1 MQTEVSE
8 KNPTLK
14 FLQGNMRSNAYGHAM
29 VASDLQW
36 KIFHTWPSL
45 MILNP
50 WQLQQILLPARVKK
64 HTAKT
69 PPIFVPAHSFY
80 LNKNYKLHTSLWQAH
95 FFFSFQNLKI
105 SRELHI
111 NQMKVDHSSWNWQ
124 WQVARMK
131 AKMDCAFMTLQAR
144 LGCAWPFWWVKR
156 WKVRLFPTINSNSDS
171 WLTTPFSFHTA
182 KAVWERVFCCFYCYV
197 RTSTNEVA
205 NNSTGMCMIYVFHK
219 RSWVLHCFV
228 DLNVNLHP
236 NLAFNL
242 SYHGDLIQW
251 MFLRMVHA
259 NWT

>member
-1 MQTEVSE
+1 MTITDDFKSMTTATDIAASKGE
-8 KNPTLK
+8 KTHSQDPTNFCTSSLILSQQK
-14 FLQGNMRSNAYGHAM
+14 LQATHQFM
-29 VASDLQW
+29 
-36 KIFHTWPSL
+36 
-45 MILNP
+45 
-50 WQLQQILLPARVKK
+50 
-64 HTAKT
+64 
-69 PPIFVPAHSFY
+69 
-80 LNKNYKLHTSLWQAH
+80 TSTL
-95 FFFSFQNLKI
+95 FFSFQNLKI

-242 SYHGDLIQW
+242 CYHGDLIQW

>member
-1 MQTEVSE
+1 MTITDDFKSMTTATDIAASKGE
-8 KNPTLK
+8 KTHSQDPTNFCTSSLILSQQK
-14 FLQGNMRSNAYGHAM
+14 LQATHQFM
-29 VASDLQW
+29 
-36 KIFHTWPSL
+36 
-45 MILNP
+45 
-50 WQLQQILLPARVKK
+50 
-64 HTAKT
+64 
-69 PPIFVPAHSFY
+69 
-80 LNKNYKLHTSLWQAH
+80 TSTL
-95 FFFSFQNLKI
+95 FFSFQNLKI

-205 NNSTGMCMIYVFHK
+205 NNSTGMCMILSAPLFCRLECK
-219 RSWVLHCFV
+219 STSKSCFQSQLSWWPHPMNVLKNGPCHSWGQGNSNMS
-228 DLNVNLHP
+228 DLHLY
-236 NLAFNL
+236 AL
-242 SYHGDLIQW
+242 SGIVIIWLSK
-251 MFLRMVHA
+251 
-259 NWT
+259 